1 MLWINLFFTWIN
13 NLNYQLKIYL
23 IEYMN
28 RKKACDI
35 FLEYNNKIKVSIKN
49 LNILLQMN
57 I

>member
-1 MLWINLFFTWIN
+1 
-13 NLNYQLKIYL
+13 
-23 IEYMN
+23 MN

-57 I
+57 ISQKNFLFKGILI

>member
-1 MLWINLFFTWIN
+1 
-13 NLNYQLKIYL
+13 
-23 IEYMN
+23 MN

>member
-1 MLWINLFFTWIN
+1 
-13 NLNYQLKIYL
+13 
-23 IEYMN
+23 MN

-49 LNILLQMN
+49 LNFKGIL